1 MQYSF
6 ILLILLNIN
15 ILRIF
20 QVLDHFKN
28 IAITDSDGDF
38 NYEDLFRRY
47 VIKPFLLI
55 TITLIRSVK

>member
-1 MQYSF
+1 M
-6 ILLILLNIN
+6 N
-15 ILRIF
+15 ILHIF

-47 VIKPFLLI
+47 VI
-55 TITLIRSVK
+55 